1 MRWQAVPSIMNELV
15 IEAGKTERHYWADL
29 WRFREL
35 FFFLSWRD
43 ILVRYK
49 QTVIGVLWA
58 LIRPL
63 LIIII
68 GTVIFGK
75 MGGMLSDGLPYPVL
89 ICAATLPWQFF
100 ASAMSEASNSLITNS
115 NMISKI
121 YFPRLIIPASAVIVS
136 FGDLLISLVIL
147 AGLMVWYQVPP
158 TWRMVTLPLFTA
170 LALFA
175 SLGVGLWL
183 SALNV
188 KYRDFRYVIP
198 FIVQFGSFV
207 SPVFFTSSKF
217 HEKHLGSIYQLY
229 DLNPMVAV
237 IDGFRWALGGTA
249 PFNAAGLFISL
260 AVTGLLLFSG
270 LKYFRATE
278 KAFADII

>member
-1 MRWQAVPSIMNELV
+1 MNELV
-15 IEAGKTERHYWADL
+15 IEAGKAGRHYWADL
-29 WRFREL
+29 WRYREL

-43 ILVRYK
+43 VLVRYK

-63 LIIII
+63 LIIVI

-75 MGGMLSDGLPYPVL
+75 MGGMQSDGLPYPVF
-89 ICAATLPWQFF
+89 ICVATLPWQFF
-100 ASAMSEASNSLITNS
+100 ASALSEASNSLIINA

-121 YFPRLIIPASAVIVS
+121 YFPRIIIPASAVIVS

-147 AGLMVWYQVPP
+147 AGLMVWYHVWP
-158 TWRMVTLPLFTA
+158 TWRLVTLPLFTA

-175 SLGVGLWL
+175 SFGIGLWL

-198 FIVQFGSFV
+198 FIVQFGIFV
-207 SPVFFTSSKF
+207 SPVFFSSSQF
-217 HEKHLGSIYQLY
+217 HAKHVGHIYQLY

-237 IDGFRWALGGTA
+237 IDGFRWALGSTA
-249 PFNAAGLFISL
+249 PFNGFSLFIAL
-260 AVTGLLLFSG
+260 AVTALLLFTG
-270 LKYFRATE
+270 LKFFRAME
-278 KAFADII
+278 QAFADII

>member
-1 MRWQAVPSIMNELV
+1 MNELR
-15 IEAGKTERHYWADL
+15 IEAGKSERHYWADL
-29 WRFREL
+29 WRYREL

-43 ILVRYK
+43 LLVRYK

-58 LIRPL
+58 LLRPL
-63 LIIII
+63 LIIVI

-75 MGGMLSDGLPYPVL
+75 MGGMQSDGLVYPIF
-89 ICAATLPWQFF
+89 ICVATLPWQFF
-100 ASAMSEASNSLITNS
+100 ASALSEASNSLISNA

-121 YFPRLIIPASAVIVS
+121 YFPRIIVPASAVIVS

-147 AGLMVWYQVPP
+147 AGLMAWYHVPP
-158 TWRMVTLPLFTA
+158 TWRVVTLPLFTA

-198 FIVQFGSFV
+198 FIVQFGIFV
-207 SPVFFTSSKF
+207 SPVFFSSTQF
-217 HEKHLGSIYQLY
+217 HEKHPAAIYRIY
-229 DLNPMVAV
+229 DFNPMVAV
-237 IDGFRWALGGTA
+237 IDGFRWALGGTT
-249 PFNAAGLFISL
+249 PFNGP
-260 AVTGLLLFSG
+260 GLLLSVGVTLALLLSG

>member
-1 MRWQAVPSIMNELV
+1 MNELV

-29 WRFREL
+29 WKYREL

-63 LIIII
+63 LIIVI
-68 GTVIFGK
+68 GTVFFSKISGVS
-75 MGGMLSDGLPYPVL
+75 SDVLPYPVW

-100 ASAMSEASNSLITNS
+100 ASAMAEASNSLIANA

-121 YFPRLIIPASAVIVS
+121 YFPRIIVPASAVIVS
-136 FGDLLISLVIL
+136 FCDLLISLTIL
-147 AGLMVWYQVPP
+147 AGLMAFYHVMP
-158 TWRMVTLPLFTA
+158 TWRLITLPFFTA
-170 LALFA
+170 LAFF
-175 SLGVGLWL
+175 SSVGIGLWL

-198 FIVQFGSFV
+198 FIVQFGIFI
-207 SPVFFTSSKF
+207 SPVFFSSSKF
-217 HEKHLGSIYQLY
+217 HENHSELAYQLY
-229 DLNPMVAV
+229 ALNPMVAI
-237 IDGFRWALGGTA
+237 IDGFRWALGSNV
-249 PFNAAGLFISL
+249 PFNEMGLLTSL
-260 AVTGLLLFSG
+260 AVITLLLFSG
-270 LKYFRATE
+270 IKYFRATE

>member
-1 MRWQAVPSIMNELV
+1 MNELV
-15 IEAGKTERHYWADL
+15 IEAGKAGRHYWADL
-29 WRFREL
+29 WRYREL

-63 LIIII
+63 LIILI
-68 GTVIFGK
+68 GTVIFSK
-75 MGGMLSDGLPYPVL
+75 MSDMLFDSRLPCPVL

-100 ASAMSEASNSLITNS
+100 ASALSEASNSLIN
-115 NMISKI
+115 NANLISKI
-121 YFPRLIIPASAVIVS
+121 YFPRIIIPASAVIVS

-147 AGLMVWYQVPP
+147 AGLMAWYHVWP
-158 TWRMVTLPLFTA
+158 TWRLVTLPLFTA

-198 FIVQFGSFV
+198 FIVQFGIFV
-207 SPVFFTSSKF
+207 TPVFFTSSKF
-217 HEKHLGSIYQLY
+217 HEKHPGPIFQLY

-237 IDGFRWALGGTA
+237 VDGFRWALGSNA
-249 PFNAAGLFISL
+249 PFNGFSLFTAL
-260 AVTGLLLFSG
+260 AVTALLLFTG
-270 LKYFRATE
+270 LKFFRAME
-278 KAFADII
+278 QAFADII

>member
-1 MRWQAVPSIMNELV
+1 MNELV

-29 WRFREL
+29 WRYREL

-49 QTVIGVLWA
+49 QTVIGILWA
-58 LIRPL
+58 VLRPL
-63 LIIII
+63 LTMIVF
-68 GTVIFGK
+68 TVVFGRLAK
-75 MGGMLSDGLPYPVL
+75 MPSEGLPYPVFVYV
-89 ICAATLPWQFF
+89 AMLPWLFF
-100 ASAMSEASNSLITNS
+100 SSALAEASNSLITNA

-121 YFPRLIIPASAVIVS
+121 YFPRLVIPASAVIVC
-136 FGDLLISLVIL
+136 FVDFLISAVIL
-147 AGLMVWYQVPP
+147 AGLMAWYHVLPG
-158 TWRMVTLPLFTA
+158 WRLLCLPLFTV

-175 SLGVGLWL
+175 SFGVGLWL

-198 FIVQFGSFV
+198 FVVQFGIFV
-207 SPVFFTSSKF
+207 SPVGF
-217 HEKHLGSIYQLY
+217 GSAVVRAKCGDLVYQLY
-229 DLNPMVAV
+229 GLNPMVGV
-237 IDGFRWALGGTA
+237 IDGFRWAVGSDVPL
-249 PFNAAGLFISL
+249 NVSGLFTSV
-260 AVTGLLLFSG
+260 AVTVLLLFSG

>member
-1 MRWQAVPSIMNELV
+1 MNELV

-198 FIVQFGSFV
+198 FIVQFGIFV